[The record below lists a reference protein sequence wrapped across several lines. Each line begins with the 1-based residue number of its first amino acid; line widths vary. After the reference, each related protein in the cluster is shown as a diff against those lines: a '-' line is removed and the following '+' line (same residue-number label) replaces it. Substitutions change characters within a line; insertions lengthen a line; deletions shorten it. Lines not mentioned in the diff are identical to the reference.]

1 MVLDMKHPI
10 DGLEAFIQIAE
21 LGSFNKA
28 TEKLHVTQTAL
39 TRRIQRLETFLGLK
53 LFDRTTRV
61 VSLTTVGRMFL
72 PEATRLVKELDRS
85 FERLRI
91 QSRDSVGDVTM
102 VSVPSVMFGHLPAVL
117 GEYIRRFPNNRVL
130 ILDRGSALVVEMV
143 LQRQAEIGL
152 HVRPAGHPDLYTDTL
167 RRDPFV
173 AYCQK
178 SHPLAARTEICWN
191 ELAGFDLITLGGNS
205 GNRSLI
211 EAQLSQAR
219 IDIRTRFVVEYFSS
233 AICLARAGLG
243 VAILVASANEQ
254 LSKDMRQIP
263 IVDPIVDRPLFLV
276 RRRGETL
283 TPAAQRLYALIRK
296 MYSQDSK
303 PIGIAENPD

>member
-1 MVLDMKHPI
+1 MKHPI

-28 TEKLHVTQTAL
+28 AEKLHVTQTAL

-53 LFDRTTRV
+53 LLDRTTRV
-61 VSLTTVGRMFL
+61 VSLTAVGRAFL
-72 PEATRLVKELDRS
+72 PEAARLVKELDRS

-102 VSVPSVMFGHLPAVL
+102 ASVPSVMFGHLPAVL

-130 ILDRGSALVVEMV
+130 ILDRGSSLVMDMV
-143 LQRQAEIGL
+143 LQRQAEFGL
-152 HVRPAGHPDLYTDTL
+152 HVRPVEHPDLHTDLL

-173 AYCQK
+173 AYCRK
-178 SHPLAARTEICWN
+178 SHPLAERTEIRWN
-191 ELAGFDLITLGGNS
+191 ELAEFDLITLGGNS
-205 GNRSLI
+205 GNRALM
-211 EAQLSQAR
+211 EAQLSKSH
-219 IDIRTRFVVEYFSS
+219 IDIRTRFVAEYFSS

-243 VAILVASANEQ
+243 VAILVAGGDGQ
-254 LSKDMRQIP
+254 LSGDMRQIP
-263 IVDPIVDRPLFLV
+263 IVEPIVDRPLFLV

-296 MYSQDSK
+296 MYSQDSR
-303 PIGIAENPD
+303 PIGVTENPN

>member
-1 MVLDMKHPI
+1 MKHPI

-28 TEKLHVTQTAL
+28 AEKLCVTQTAL
-39 TRRIQRLETFLGLK
+39 TRRIQRLEAFLGLK
-53 LFDRTTRV
+53 LLDRTTRV
-61 VSLTTVGRMFL
+61 VALTTVGRTFL
-72 PEATRLVKELDRS
+72 PEAMRLVNELDRS

-102 VSVPSVMFGHLPAVL
+102 VSVPSVMFGYLPVVF

-130 ILDRGSALVVEMV
+130 ILDRGSTLVMEMV
-143 LQRQAEIGL
+143 LQRQAEFGL
-152 HVRPAGHPDLYTDTL
+152 HVRPMEHPDLHTDLL

-173 AYCQK
+173 AYCRK
-178 SHPLAARTEICWN
+178 DHPLAARADVRWN
-191 ELAGFDLITLGGNS
+191 ELAEFDLITLGGNS
-205 GNRSLI
+205 GNRALM
-211 EAQLSQAR
+211 ETQLSKAH

-243 VAILVASANEQ
+243 VAILVACGDGQ
-254 LSKDMRQIP
+254 LGGDMLQIP
-263 IVDPIVDRPLFLV
+263 IIEPIVDRPLFLV

-283 TPAAQRLYALIRK
+283 TPAAQKLYALIRK
-296 MYSQDSK
+296 MFSQTS
-303 PIGIAENPD
+303 PAVSANPN

>member
-1 MVLDMKHPI
+1 MKHPI

-28 TEKLHVTQTAL
+28 AERLHVTQTAL
-39 TRRIQRLETFLGLK
+39 TRRIQRLEAFLSLR

-61 VSLTTVGRMFL
+61 VALTTVGRAFL
-72 PEATRLVKELDRS
+72 PEAVRLVDELDRS
-85 FERLRI
+85 FERLRA

-102 VSVPSVMFGHLPAVL
+102 VSVPSMMFGYLPAVF

-130 ILDRGSALVVEMV
+130 ILDRGSTPVMEMV
-143 LQRQAEIGL
+143 LQRQAEFGL
-152 HVRPAGHPDLYTDTL
+152 HVKPVEHPDLHTDLL

-173 AYCQK
+173 AYCRK
-178 SHPLAARTEICWN
+178 NHPLAARTEIRWS
-191 ELAGFDLITLGGNS
+191 ELAGLDLITLGGNS
-205 GNRSLI
+205 GNRALM
-211 EAQLSQAR
+211 EAQLLKVH
-219 IDIRTRFVVEYFSS
+219 IDVRTRFVVEYFSS

-243 VAILVASANEQ
+243 VAILIACEDGQ
-254 LSKDMRQIP
+254 LSGDMRQIP

-283 TPAAQRLYALIRK
+283 TPAAQKLYALIRR
-296 MYSQDSK
+296 MYAQGLRPSDGDK
-303 PIGIAENPD
+303 NLD